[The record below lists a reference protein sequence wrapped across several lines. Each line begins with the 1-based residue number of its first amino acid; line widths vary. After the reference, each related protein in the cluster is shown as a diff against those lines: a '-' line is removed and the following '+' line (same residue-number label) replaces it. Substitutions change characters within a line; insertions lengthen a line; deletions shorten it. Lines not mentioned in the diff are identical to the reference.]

1 MIREFIARL
10 KSRAKEVSDAFI
22 AKVGAAICK
31 VLPTTPVRVVLVSF
45 IVVSE
50 GNVLETGTRYR
61 KTSGHAPLF
70 SLYTFFANR

>member
-10 KSRAKEVSDAFI
+10 KSRAKKVADAFN
-22 AKVGAAICK
+22 AKAGAAFRK
-31 VLPTTPVRVVLVSF
+31 VLPPNPVRAVLVLF
-45 IVVSE
+45 IVASE